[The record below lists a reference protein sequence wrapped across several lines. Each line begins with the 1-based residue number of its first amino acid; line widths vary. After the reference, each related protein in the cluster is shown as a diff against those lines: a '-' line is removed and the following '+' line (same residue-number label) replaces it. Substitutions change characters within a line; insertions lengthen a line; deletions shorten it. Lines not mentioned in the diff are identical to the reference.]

1 MKLLL
6 NSYID
11 NKLKLVEK
19 KYALIIGLNPSGGA
33 RSPKLWNK
41 VYKKKKIKCKMYPA
55 DVKPNNLS
63 NIVKFLKKDPNFIG
77 GSITI
82 PYKEKIIKYLDKVD
96 VNSKKIN
103 SINTILKKNNK
114 LIGFNTDYSG
124 FGRSLNKFN
133 IKKKDA
139 ILVLGA
145 GGAGKAAISFII
157 NNFKENKKYFFN
169 RTPQKL
175 TSFLKTHNKKKIFIL
190 KNYKSIYKITNIKL
204 VVNTTSIGFNSW
216 FYSKRKFY
224 NLKYFSPLAPLK
236 QVELI
241 NKKENK
247 LFLKKNKQNIERN
260 IKKSKQFFKDNPN
273 AKVYDIIYTPIKTNI
288 MKHADIFKSFNLNG
302 LNMNLDQ
309 AVIAFSKVNKIKSFD
324 EIKKIMKK

>member
-1 MKLLL
+1 MKKKR
-6 NSYID
+6 YRGYVVGD
-11 NKLKLVEK
+11 NTSKSLSPTIFNYWFSKYKINGEYNYLEINIKKFEEEIKKILKDPSLC
-19 KYALIIGLNPSGGA
+19 GLN
-33 RSPKLWNK
+33 
-41 VYKKKKIKCKMYPA
+41 
-55 DVKPNNLS
+55 
-63 NIVKFLKKDPNFIG
+63 
-77 GSITI
+77 ITI